1 MSYLS
6 HDERHQMILETAV
19 NIAFSEG
26 LTAMTVRKIA
36 QEAQI
41 AIGQI
46 HRHFSSASEL
56 KAEAFLLTVTQSLS
70 LLKESGAQEGSG
82 ALEMIGWCLFTENL
96 EEARHYSKL
105 WKEAEVISYQD
116 DIMRNAFRTA
126 LNQWHGELVHL
137 LETGVANGEFHVKR
151 PTGMIAW
158 DCIAYSCGLDG
169 IYNLRMESFGENEY
183 QTHTAAFLKSQLD
196 IDE

>member
-19 NIAFSEG
+19 TIAFSEG
-26 LTAMTVRKIA
+26 LTAMTVRRIA
-36 QEAQI
+36 QEAGI
-41 AIGQI
+41 AVGQI

-56 KAEAFLLTVTQSLS
+56 KAEAFLLTVTQSLA
-70 LLKESGAQEGSG
+70 LMKESGAQEGAS
-82 ALEMIGWCLFTENL
+82 ALEMVGWCLFTENL

-116 DIMRNAFRTA
+116 DIMRSAFRTA
-126 LNQWHGELVHL
+126 LKMWHSALVHL
-137 LETGVANGEFHVKR
+137 LETGVANGEFKIKR
-151 PTGMIAW
+151 PAETISW

-169 IYNLRMESFGENEY
+169 IYNLKMESFGENEY

-196 IDE
+196 IYE